1 MNDERSRCALRMNE
15 ERRPAAAAARRSRA
29 FIVHAHARSAAQ
41 RSSFIIGAQLMQH
54 NWLPKLVLAPSFVLS
69 FLFIYGFMA
78 WNGYLSLS
86 ASRLLP
92 NYGFVGIDQYVT
104 LFESDRFRVA
114 LTNMGIFGGLFIGG
128 AMALGIVLA
137 ILLDQKIRGEGFL
150 RTVYM
155 YPMAISFIVTGT
167 AWKWMLNPGLGL
179 QHLMRQWGFESFTF
193 EWLVE
198 SDMAIYCIV
207 IAGVWQ
213 SAGFVMAL
221 FLAGLRGI
229 DDSIIKAAQVDGA
242 SLPRIY
248 WRIIVPTLRP
258 VFFSTLMVVSHLA
271 IKSFDLVMA
280 LTAGG
285 PGYATDLPA
294 TFMYAMSFSRGQIG
308 LGAASATVMLATVA
322 AIVVPYLYSELRGRK

>member
-1 MNDERSRCALRMNE
+1 VLRT
-15 ERRPAAAAARRSRA
+15 P
-29 FIVHAHARSAAQ
+29 
-41 RSSFIIGAQLMQH
+41 
-54 NWLPKLVLAPSFVLS
+54 WLPRLVVAPSFIVS
-69 FLFIYGFMA
+69 FLFIYGLIA

-92 NYGFVGIDQYVT
+92 NYEFAGLEQYAA
-104 LFESDRFRVA
+104 LFASERFHVA
-114 LTNMGIFGGLFIGG
+114 LTNMAIFGVLFVGG
-128 AMALGIVLA
+128 AMALGLLLA
-137 ILLDQKIRGEGFL
+137 ILLDQKVRAEGVL
-150 RTVYM
+150 RTIYL

-167 AWKWMLNPGLGL
+167 AWKWILNPGLGIEHVVQQL
-179 QHLMRQWGFESFTF
+179 GFAGFTF
-193 EWLVE
+193 DWLVNP
-198 SDMAIYCIV
+198 DKAIYCV
-207 IAGVWQ
+207 AIAGMWQ

-229 DDSIIKAAQVDGA
+229 DESIIKAAQVDGA

-248 WRIIVPTLRP
+248 WSIIIPSLRP

-285 PGYATDLPA
+285 PGFATDLPA
-294 TFMYAMSFSRGQIG
+294 TFMYSMAFTRGQIG

-322 AIVVPYLYSELRGRK
+322 AIVVPYLYSELRSKR